1 MMADSAHS
9 KSGIGSIAGNFL
21 LLFWTIKAFVSFLK
35 MRLIWTLLGH
45 LLIINSLRTDVVV
58 VCAST
63 VPLCTLF
70 GNPCLSEASH
80 PGSFYMIH
88 TSPWVFPADENTEL
102 SGPRKQGQRG

>member
-21 LLFWTIKAFVSFLK
+21 LLFRTIKAIKVVSFLK

-45 LLIINSLRTDVVV
+45 LLIINSLRTDLVV

-80 PGSFYMIH
+80 PISF
-88 TSPWVFPADENTEL
+88 
-102 SGPRKQGQRG
+102 